1 MPALEFTEARGLIL
15 ASVAPLGVERVP
27 LLEAAGRV
35 IAEDVA
41 APWDIPGNDN
51 SAMDGYA
58 VRSVDCAAPT
68 TLAVA
73 GYRPAGG
80 SGVPRVEAGGAVR
93 IMTGAAI
100 PPGCDAVVP
109 LEDAEDL
116 GGNVGIRAPVVPG
129 AHIRR
134 RGEDVPAGRTIILAG
149 TSLRPPGIGM
159 LASFG
164 KAFVPV
170 YRKPRVAVLAT
181 GDELIELGETPT
193 MAMDGGR
200 GPAQDGRER
209 PPERIINSNSFSLAA
224 ALSEAGAIPEILGIA
239 RDDRESLRDKIAAGL
254 SSDALV
260 TSAGVSAGDRDLV
273 RNVLAELSVRQVFWK
288 IRMRPGS
295 PTAFGVRDGR
305 PVFSLPGNPV
315 STLVTFEEL
324 VRPALLRMSGHR
336 EPVKPFVKASLARP
350 VRKKPGRVQFLRVRV
365 SVKEG
370 RYEAVPAGDQ
380 STGILS
386 TLLLSDGL
394 AFLPEDRT
402 GFEAGEEV
410 DVHLLYPRHA
420 LP

>member
-1 MPALEFTEARGLIL
+1 MAALEFMEARGLIL
-15 ASVAPLGVERVP
+15 ASVAPLGVERAP
-27 LLEAAGRV
+27 LLESAGRV

-41 APWDIPGNDN
+41 APWDMPRIDN

-58 VRSVDCAAPT
+58 VRAADCAAPT
-68 TLAVA
+68 TLSVT
-73 GYRPAGG
+73 GYHPAGG
-80 SGVPRVEAGGAVR
+80 LAVPRVEAGGAVR

-109 LEDAEDL
+109 LEETEDL
-116 GGNVGIRAPVVPG
+116 GGRVRIRVPVDPG
-129 AHIRR
+129 AHVRR
-134 RGEDVPAGRTIILAG
+134 RGEDVPAGRTVILAG
-149 TSLRPPGIGM
+149 TSLRPPEIGM

-170 YRKPRVAVLAT
+170 YRRPRVAVLST
-181 GDELIELGETPT
+181 GDELVELGETPT
-193 MAMDGGR
+193 
-200 GPAQDGRER
+200 
-209 PPERIINSNSFSLAA
+209 PENIVNSNSLSLAA

-239 RDDRESLRDKIAAGL
+239 RDDRESLREKIAAGL
-254 SSDALV
+254 AADALI

-273 RNVLAELSVRQVFWK
+273 RDVLAELSVRQIFWK

-295 PTAFGVRDGR
+295 PTAFGVKDGR

-324 VRPALLRMSGHR
+324 VRPALLKMMGRP
-336 EPVKPFVKASLARP
+336 EPVKPFVKASLARS
-350 VRKKPGRVQFLRVRV
+350 VRKKPGRVQFLRVKV
-365 SVKEG
+365 AVKEG
-370 RYEAVPAGDQ
+370 RYEADPAGDQ
-380 STGILS
+380 NTGILA

-402 GFEAGEEV
+402 GFEAGEKV